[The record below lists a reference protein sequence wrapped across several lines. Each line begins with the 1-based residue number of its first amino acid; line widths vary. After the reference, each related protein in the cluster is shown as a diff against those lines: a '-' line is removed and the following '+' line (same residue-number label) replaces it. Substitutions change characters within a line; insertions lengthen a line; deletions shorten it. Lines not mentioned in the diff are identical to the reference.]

1 LGLLS
6 YHYTLSVAL
15 ESFMKSS
22 PVLFRGRTFFRLLL
36 LLLAADNLLTAG
48 VVLHG
53 AEALLEWLGLPATAA
68 EAPHDRELLLRLLG
82 VLALVHSGVLVIL
95 VRWPEDLGPLAL
107 VPLLGRLIGV
117 GLWLW
122 VWATPRLHLAP
133 GPPLLL
139 ALHDAVW
146 LPGLVW
152 FLFAWRRWRAV
163 S

>member
-1 LGLLS
+1 VLVAPAALLS
-6 YHYTLSVAL
+6 
-15 ESFMKSS
+15 
-22 PVLFRGRTFFRLLL
+22 
-36 LLLAADNLLTAG
+36 
-48 VVLHG
+48 
-53 AEALLEWLGLPATAA
+53 WLGLPETAA

-82 VLALVHSGVLVIL
+82 VLALAHGVVLVIL
-95 VRWPEDLGPLAL
+95 GRWPEEVGPLAL
-107 VPLLGRLIGV
+107 VPLLGRLMGV

-152 FLFAWRRWRAV
+152 FLFAWRHWR
-163 S
+163 SGP